1 MTDFFSAYK
10 NTIAGLKTVKKFI
23 VKIEFQRVVN
33 SFNLIKA
40 IHERYKK
47 KAFISNINHVFQKF
61 LLKLLEIE
69 KVKDF

>member
-1 MTDFFSAYK
+1 VTDFFSAYK

-47 KAFISNINHVFQKF
+47 K
-61 LLKLLEIE
+61 LLFRI
-69 KVKDF
+69 